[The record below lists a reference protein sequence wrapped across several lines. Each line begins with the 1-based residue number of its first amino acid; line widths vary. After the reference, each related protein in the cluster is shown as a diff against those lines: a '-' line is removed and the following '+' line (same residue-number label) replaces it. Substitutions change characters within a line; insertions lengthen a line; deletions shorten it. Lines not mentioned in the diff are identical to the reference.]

1 MAPCC
6 LQIKLK
12 LLPSSKF
19 QLQTIF
25 LSLSSLT
32 LLQAPRP
39 TTIWTHFNQTKMP
52 HVHITPKLYIC
63 LRVSSTQNTFPL
75 SSLLGSSPKS
85 PSPHTQEKAENNLSP
100 LWISIALY
108 LFSLTL
114 LVGCKLWLFMSYF
127 QMPNLHLYT
136 YIYSLMKYPWE
147 THLINVNIKNRFS
160 ACQLWDIFY
169 SFSGKSMF
177 DVIYSKCFKQ
187 KDQKSKKIS
196 TIKNGKCTCSE

>member
-1 MAPCC
+1 
-6 LQIKLK
+6 
-12 LLPSSKF
+12 
-19 QLQTIF
+19 
-25 LSLSSLT
+25 
-32 LLQAPRP
+32 
-39 TTIWTHFNQTKMP
+39 MP
-52 HVHITPKLYIC
+52 HIHITPKLYIC

-85 PSPHTQEKAENNLSP
+85 PSPHTQEEKAENNLSP

-187 KDQKSKKIS
+187 KDQKTKKNFNYKKWKMYMLWIS
-196 TIKNGKCTCSE
+196 CHCSLPIKITYSHNFLPF